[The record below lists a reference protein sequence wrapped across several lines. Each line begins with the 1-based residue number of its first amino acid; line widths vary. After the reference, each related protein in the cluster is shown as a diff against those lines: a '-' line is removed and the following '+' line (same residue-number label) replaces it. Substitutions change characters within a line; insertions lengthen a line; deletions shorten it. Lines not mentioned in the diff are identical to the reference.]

1 MRIELSAW
9 RMIRRLGLAAGLTL
23 AAAAAQ
29 AQGLPPLAG
38 PPPPVAVEAP
48 PEARAPARTPRV
60 RSEIRP
66 YLEVAQ
72 VLSADFNG
80 GDVLTYTTAAA
91 GVDGRIRTRRVTAA
105 MSYRYERRIGW
116 NGDVPDSDTHS
127 GVAVLNAD
135 IVPGLLD
142 FDAGALATRTAG
154 EGRAFGVTGRD
165 NAVNVYSAYAG
176 PTLSTHVGPVSVNAA
191 YRLSYVTVDDDRL
204 AGARTEGYDDSMAH
218 VATASV
224 GMGPGRLPVGWT
236 VGAGYAREDSGG
248 RFDQEYEAAYI
259 RGDVVVPVSP
269 TLALTAGVGYEHAQ
283 STQLDIA
290 RDANGVP
297 IIGPGGVTP
306 DPSRPRL
313 LAYDFDGL
321 IYDAGFIWRP
331 SSRTE
336 LQARAGRRYGG
347 TMVTASLQHRFNSGY
362 GLSAQVY
369 DSVQTFNNVLVNDLS
384 NLPPDFEIER
394 NPLTGGLGL
403 GGCVFGTDPGSGG
416 CFDRSLQSI
425 SGNSFRLRGANLL
438 FSGSRRLWSFG
449 AGAGYSHRRY
459 HRPDALGF
467 AAFAPSEDETWSL
480 YGNVGRRLSRT
491 SEANFNL
498 FASWFDSDRADFD
511 RVFST
516 GATLSYRRSFL
527 IDRLQL
533 MAALGLYHSSDD
545 VLDSTVG
552 SGVVGLRYTF

>member
-1 MRIELSAW
+1 MRIELAAW
-9 RMIRRLGLAAGLTL
+9 RMIRRLGLVAGLSL
-23 AAAAAQ
+23 AAAAQ
-29 AQGLPPLAG
+29 AQSLPPIAG
-38 PPPPVAVEAP
+38 PAPRVAEAP
-48 PEARAPARTPRV
+48 PEAEAPPPRQPRV

-91 GVDGRIRTRRVTAA
+91 GVDGRIRTRRVAAA
-105 MSYRYERRIGW
+105 MSYRYERREGW
-116 NGDVPDSDTHS
+116 NGDVADADTHS
-127 GVAVLNAD
+127 GVAVLNAA
-135 IVPGLLD
+135 IVPGLLN

-154 EGRAFGVTGRD
+154 EGRALGVTGRD

-176 PTLSTHVGPVSVNAA
+176 PTLSTHVGPVTVNGS

-204 AGARTEGYDDSMAH
+204 AGARTEEFDDSMAH
-218 VATASV
+218 TAHASV
-224 GMGPGRLPVGWT
+224 GMGPGRLPFGWT

-248 RFDQEYEAAYI
+248 RFDQEYESAYV
-259 RGDVVVPVSP
+259 RGDVVVPVGPS
-269 TLALTAGVGYEHAQ
+269 LALTAGVGYEDAQ

-313 LAYDFDGL
+313 LTYDFDGL

-336 LQARAGRRYGG
+336 VQARAGRRYGG

-384 NLPPDFEIER
+384 GLPTDFEIER

-403 GGCVFGTDPGSGG
+403 GGCVFGTDPGSGA

-425 SGNSFRLRGANLL
+425 SGNSFRLRGANVLM
-438 FSGSRRLWSFG
+438 SGSRRLWSFG
-449 AGAGYSHRRY
+449 AGASYSHRRY
-459 HRPDALGF
+459 HRPEALGF

-491 SEANFNL
+491 SEVNFDL
-498 FASWFDSDRADFD
+498 FASWFDSDRAAFD
-511 RVFST
+511 RVFTT

-533 MAALGLYHSSDD
+533 LAALGLYHSSDD